1 MGTETETVVSVFL
14 PAAQRETLNEL
25 EFEKCGESEGE
36 IEHKT
41 LSGDAGVR
49 CCSGDVGCIVGVAVD
64 LVRRQIGVVESVDLR
79 VARLQSA
86 RMHDLGL
93 ALRSRACRFAAHS
106 ERLR

>member
-1 MGTETETVVSVFL
+1 MR
-14 PAAQRETLNEL
+14 QR
-25 EFEKCGESEGE
+25 GE
-36 IEHKT
+36 IEHET
-41 LSGDAGVR
+41 LSRGAGVLY
-49 CCSGDVGCIVGVAVD
+49 CSGGVGGIAGVAVD

-93 ALRSRACRFAAHS
+93 ALRSRACRFSAHS